1 MRCVL
6 AIVTLV
12 AISICIDLNLVPV
25 LVNACLYPAVEIVQ
39 VEGLLHFVVDDFNTG

>member
-1 MRCVL
+1 MRCVM

-25 LVNACLYPAVEIVQ
+25 LVYACLNPPMEIVQ
-39 VEGLLHFVVDDFNTG
+39 VEGLLHFVVDDFNTR